1 MMTNQSLPSSSEP
14 GFGKNRANSK
24 GKLFIISAPS
34 GTGKTTLCR
43 RVLNH
48 FTDMRYSVSHTT
60 RAPRGAERDHIDYH
74 FITRDEFEKGIQND
88 RWAEWAVVH
97 GNYYGTSAQ
106 YLVQQMNRG
115 RDILLDID
123 VQGTM
128 QILKRFAD
136 SVTIFIMPPSLE
148 ALRNRLDRRGTEDGA
163 VVEQRMK
170 NAEIEMAQKE
180 KYRHIIVNDQLEEAE
195 KELISLIESYRRS
208 YDNY

>member
-1 MMTNQSLPSSSEP
+1 MMTDQSLPSGGNP
-14 GFGKNRANSK
+14 KFGKKLGNAD

-43 RVLNH
+43 RILNH

-60 RAPRGAERDHIDYH
+60 RSPRGGERNHIDYH
-74 FITRDEFEKGIQND
+74 FIPRDEFEKGIQND

-97 GNYYGTSAQ
+97 GNYYGTSAE
-106 YLVQQMNRG
+106 YIERQMDKG

-128 QILKRFAD
+128 QILKRFTD
-136 SVTIFIMPPSLE
+136 CVTIFIMPPSLE
-148 ALRNRLDRRGTEDGA
+148 ALRNRLAQRGTEDGA
-163 VVEQRMK
+163 VIEERMK

-208 YDNY
+208 

>member
-1 MMTNQSLPSSSEP
+1 MMTNQSLPSRSDS
-14 GFGKNRANSK
+14 GYGKNRANAK
-24 GKLFIISAPS
+24 GNLFIISAPS

-43 RVLNH
+43 RILNH

-60 RAPRGAERDHIDYH
+60 RSPRGGERDHIDYH
-74 FITRDEFEKGIQND
+74 FIPRDEFEKGIQND

-97 GNYYGTSAQ
+97 GNYYGTSAE
-106 YLVQQMNRG
+106 YIERQMDKG

-128 QILKRFAD
+128 QILKRFD
-136 SVTIFIMPPSLE
+136 DCVTIFIMPPSLE
-148 ALRNRLDRRGTEDGA
+148 ALRNRLAQRGTEDGA
-163 VVEQRMK
+163 VIEQRMK

-195 KELISLIESYRRS
+195 KELIFLIESYR
-208 YDNY
+208 